1 MHFESLDEMGSPRM
15 EEEEEESESSMN
27 LLARLALS

>member
-15 EEEEEESESSMN
+15 EEEESESSMN